1 VTIDKLTKR
10 WIKNAAD
17 ERAAESGCRMDEARG
32 IHMMEFVQEHLRLYE
47 GEYAGQ
53 PVHIMDWQQELFMRL
68 FGWVRFSED
77 WGREVRRF
85 KVCSL
90 WVPKKN
96 GKSPTAAMV
105 GLYLM
110 AADGEQGQK
119 VYSAAKD
126 GKQAQIVHTHARM
139 MVQQSPVLTDLCT
152 VNRATGV
159 ILYHPTNSTY
169 QTLSGDNI
177 SGQEGLNGSVIID
190 ETHVVDSRL
199 ASVLEYMGAS
209 RAEPIRFE
217 VSTAGNN
224 PNGYGKRQWDYGEA
238 VNKGEVIDDEFLYMS
253 YSAPQGANDSKCG
266 KPKIWQQAN
275 PSWGHTIK
283 SEEFRTSYE
292 RAKRSLTDFKN
303 WKMYR
308 LNVWATSTNVW
319 LRQSDWKA
327 CGVNYTLD
335 DLEGS
340 DCYLA
345 LDLSKTRD
353 MTAAV
358 ACFPQDDGSFRF
370 WPWFWLPKET
380 AEQNNHKAPYLEWAN
395 AGHLEL
401 TEGNVIDYSRVEATI
416 EEIGERFNV
425 LELAFDPMY
434 AEELTQRVEDATGI
448 PRVQYRQTIVHY
460 AGPTAEFERLVMSG
474 GLQHP
479 KNPILSWQAGNVE
492 IKTDVNLNKRPVK
505 PKADNHRKI
514 DGIVAAI
521 MALGRAISTEQQP
534 NYDFYESN
542 TVELI

>member
-1 VTIDKLTKR
+1 MTTDKITKK
-10 WIKNAAD
+10 WIQNAAD
-17 ERAAESGCRMDEARG
+17 EKAVADGCRIDEERG
-32 IHMMEFVQEHLRLYE
+32 MHVIEFIQEHLRLYE

-53 PVHIMDWQQELFMRL
+53 PVHIMDWQYDLLMRL

-77 WGREVRRF
+77 WGREIRRF
-85 KVCSL
+85 RVCSL
-90 WVPKKN
+90 WIPKKN

-119 VYSAAKD
+119 VFSAAKD
-126 GKQAQIVHTHARM
+126 GKQAHIVHTHARM
-139 MVQQSPVLTDLCT
+139 MVQQSPVLNNLCS
-152 VNRATGV
+152 VNRGTGV

-199 ASVLEYMGAS
+199 AAVLEYMGAS

-238 VNKGEVIDDEFLYMS
+238 VNNGEITDNEFLYIS
-253 YSAPQGANDSKCG
+253 YSAPQKANDSKCG
-266 KPKIWQQAN
+266 KPEVWEKAN

-283 SEEFRTSYE
+283 SEEFATSYQ
-292 RAKRSLTDFKN
+292 RARRSVSDFN
-303 WKMYR
+303 TWKMYR
-308 LNVWATSTNVW
+308 LNVWSSSTNQW
-319 LRQSDWKA
+319 LRASDWKT

-335 DLEGS
+335 DLEGE
-340 DCYLA
+340 DCYIG

-358 ACFPQDDGSFRF
+358 ACFPQDDGTFRF
-370 WPWFWLPKET
+370 WPWFWLPEDT
-380 AEQNNHKAPYLEWAN
+380 AERNNHIAPYIQWN
-395 AGHLEL
+395 KDGHLDL
-401 TEGNVIDYSRVEATI
+401 TPGNVIDYSRVEATI
-416 EEIGERFNV
+416 VDISQRFNV

-434 AEELTQRVEDATGI
+434 AEELTQRVEDKTGV
-448 PRVQYRQTIVHY
+448 PRVAFRQTIMHF
-460 AGPTAEFERLVMSG
+460 AGPTAEFERLVISG

-479 KNPILSWQAGNVE
+479 KNPILSWQAGHVE
-492 IKTDVNLNKRPVK
+492 VKTDMNQNKRPVK
-505 PKADNHRKI
+505 PKSENHRKI
-514 DGIVAAI
+514 DGVVAAI
-521 MALGRAISTEQQP
+521 MALGRAISTEQMPQ
-534 NYDFYESN
+534 YDFYETN
-542 TVELI
+542 TVELL